1 MPTDTPT
8 ADPSVRQ
15 REAARARYMK
25 DSVET
30 MSPARLVTMLYDA
43 LVTDLQKAEQ
53 AIKAVDYYEANRQ
66 LVKSQAIL
74 IELRSSLRP
83 ETWSAGP
90 RLAALY
96 EYLVREIVAANV
108 AKDATRVASCRELI
122 EPLRDAWHVAARD
135 TLSNAL

>member
-96 EYLVREIVAANV
+96 EYLV
-108 AKDATRVASCRELI
+108 
-122 EPLRDAWHVAARD
+122 ARD
-135 TLSNAL
+135 RGRQRGQGRRRGWRAAASSSSPCGTRGTWPPVTR